1 MIRALWLLALVP
13 LAQPPLSPQS
23 PASPQ
28 APAPSAAQ
36 TKAIAA
42 ATAVLDR
49 WIVKRYRGVGL
60 LPDTANAA
68 PSLATTRTPPRI
80 ESVGEGEQQDSL
92 WAVHFNVDDL
102 TPAFAVNATVRLTG
116 PTGTVTTLAGRV
128 AARRPFRAPRVPG
141 ASPEKDSNWR
151 EGWAYLV
158 VLPHDASRHVARY
171 RGWLLLTAPRTVRP
185 GSARITSTPRP

>member
-1 MIRALWLLALVP
+1 MIRALWTAALLLQVTQ
-13 LAQPPLSPQS
+13 QP
-23 PASPQ
+23 
-28 APAPSAAQ
+28 AQ
-36 TKAIAA
+36 TKALAA
-42 ATAVLDR
+42 ATTMLDR
-49 WIVKRYRGVGL
+49 WIVSRYRGVGL

-68 PSLATTRTPPRI
+68 PSLATARTPPRI
-80 ESVGEGEQQDSL
+80 ESVGEGDQQDSL

-141 ASPEKDSNWR
+141 ASPDKDSNWR

-158 VLPHDASRHVARY
+158 VLPHDATRHVARY

-185 GSARITSTPRP
+185 GTARITSTPRP